1 MSLDSNLPEDWKKLL
16 TPSQIQA
23 IETINGPVLI
33 MAGAG
38 SGKTRVLTHRYAH
51 LVKHHNVDVEQILA
65 ITFTNKAAEEMKS
78 RISKL
83 LNLKISPKWISTFH
97 SLCVKILRI
106 HGDKIGYK
114 SNFTIYDQSDSN
126 KVIRNCMSE
135 NNVDLK
141 QYSPKRFQA
150 HISNLKN
157 SMISPGEAL
166 ENAESFFEVKV
177 AEIYSS
183 YEKKLI
189 IANSMD
195 FDDLLI
201 KTVELLQTNESILKF
216 WSNKFQFIMVDE
228 YQDTNFVQYKLVELL
243 GSNNKNVCVVG
254 DSDQSIY
261 AFRGADIRNIIEF
274 EKDFSNATIIQLDKN
289 YRSSK
294 KILNLANSVI
304 SNNPRKIEKN
314 LWTDN
319 EDGLEISSLRFRS
332 EKDESRWVAEEV
344 KEIIKNDKEAEV
356 AIFYRTNSQSR
367 LFEEELRKLNI
378 NHKLIGSVRFYDRKE
393 IKDIIS
399 YLQFLVNDSDTVA
412 FERIVN
418 VPRRGI
424 GESTVKKIRVYL
436 NETGKSIF
444 EALES
449 IEEIKNISPRIKGS
463 LSEFKDLIT
472 ELKSYS
478 LQGPSKTIQKVLE
491 LTGYKMSLIKEGTL
505 ESQMRIENIE
515 ELLNSA
521 FSFENL
527 YEEEIDEPYGI
538 LRDYLESIALF
549 SETDKL
555 EDADRVLLMTLH
567 NAKGLEFPY
576 VFMTGMEENLFPHER
591 SSQGDNSEIEEERRL
606 CYVGITR
613 AEKKLYLTH
622 AWSRTL
628 WGGTVYNLP
637 SRFLEE
643 GSSHFDT
650 VDFSLDTNQKDST
663 QLEVGTGQ
671 KIIHEKYG
679 EGLILEVQGNEITV
693 QFNDDIGVKY
703 LDVEW
708 APIKFQ

>member
-16 TPSQIQA
+16 NPSQIQA

-183 YEKKLI
+183 YEKKLM

-201 KTVELLQTNESILKF
+201 KTVELLQTNESTLKF

-274 EKDFSNATIIQLDKN
+274 EKDFSNATVIQLDKN

-319 EDGLEISSLRFRS
+319 DDGLDISSFRFRS
-332 EKDESRWVAEEV
+332 EKDEARWVAEEV
-344 KEIIKNDKEAEV
+344 KSLIDSSKDNEI

-367 LFEEELRKLNI
+367 LFEEELRMLNI
-378 NHKLIGSVRFYDRKE
+378 NYKVIGSVRFYDRKE
-393 IKDIIS
+393 IKDVIS

-424 GESTVKKIRVYL
+424 GESTVKKIRKYL
-436 NETGKSIF
+436 NETGKSIS

-463 LSEFKDLIT
+463 LSEFKNLIT
-472 ELKSYS
+472 DLKSYS

-527 YEEEIDEPYGI
+527 YEEDIDEPYGM

-650 VDFSLDTNQKDST
+650 VDFSLDTHQKDST
-663 QLEVGTGQ
+663 EIEVGTGQ
-671 KIIHEKYG
+671 KVIHEKYG
-679 EGLILEVQGNEITV
+679 EGLVLEVQGNEITV

>member
-16 TPSQIQA
+16 NPSQIQA

-157 SMISPGEAL
+157 SMTSPGEAL

-274 EKDFSNATIIQLDKN
+274 EKDFSNATVIQLDKN

-319 EDGLEISSLRFRS
+319 EDGLDISSFRFRS
-332 EKDESRWVAEEV
+332 EKDEARWVAEEV
-344 KEIIKNDKEAEV
+344 KSLIDSSKENEI

-367 LFEEELRKLNI
+367 LFEEELRMLNI
-378 NHKLIGSVRFYDRKE
+378 NYKVIGSVRFYDRKE

-527 YEEEIDEPYGI
+527 YEEEIDEPYGM

-650 VDFSLDTNQKDST
+650 VDFSLDTKQKDST

-679 EGLILEVQGNEITV
+679 EGLVLEVQGNEITV

>member
-16 TPSQIQA
+16 NPSQIQA

-274 EKDFSNATIIQLDKN
+274 EKDFSDATVIQLDKN

-319 EDGLEISSLRFRS
+319 EDGLDISSFRFRS
-332 EKDESRWVAEEV
+332 EKDEARWVAEEV
-344 KEIIKNDKEAEV
+344 KNLIDSSKENEV

-367 LFEEELRKLNI
+367 LFEEELRMLNI
-378 NHKLIGSVRFYDRKE
+378 NYKVIGSVRFYDRKE
-393 IKDIIS
+393 IKDVIS

-527 YEEEIDEPYGI
+527 YEEEIDEPYGM

>member
-16 TPSQIQA
+16 NPSQIQA

-274 EKDFSNATIIQLDKN
+274 EKDFSNATVIQLDKN

-319 EDGLEISSLRFRS
+319 EDGLDISSFRFRS
-332 EKDESRWVAEEV
+332 EKDEARWVAEEV
-344 KEIIKNDKEAEV
+344 KSLIDSSKENEV

-367 LFEEELRKLNI
+367 LFEEELRMLNI
-378 NHKLIGSVRFYDRKE
+378 NYKVIGSVRFYDRKE

-424 GESTVKKIRVYL
+424 GESTVKKIRAYL
-436 NETGKSIF
+436 NESGKSIF

-463 LSEFKDLIT
+463 LSEFKNLIT

-478 LQGPSKTIQKVLE
+478 LSGPSKSIQKVLE

-527 YEEEIDEPYGI
+527 YEEDIDEPYGM

-567 NAKGLEFPY
+567 NAKGLEFPN

-663 QLEVGTGQ
+663 EIEVGTGQ

>member
-1 MSLDSNLPEDWKKLL
+1 MSLDSNLPEDWKELL
-16 TPSQIQA
+16 NPSQIQA

-274 EKDFSNATIIQLDKN
+274 EKDFSNATVIQLDKN

-319 EDGLEISSLRFRS
+319 EDGLDISSFRFRS
-332 EKDESRWVAEEV
+332 EKDEARWVAEEV
-344 KEIIKNDKEAEV
+344 KNLIASSKENEV

-367 LFEEELRKLNI
+367 LFEEELRMLNI
-378 NHKLIGSVRFYDRKE
+378 NYKVIGSVRFYDRKE

-436 NETGKSIF
+436 NETEKSIF

-505 ESQMRIENIE
+505 ESQMRLENIE

-527 YEEEIDEPYGI
+527 YEEEIDEPYGM

-663 QLEVGTGQ
+663 QIEVGTGQ

-679 EGLILEVQGNEITV
+679 EGLVLEVQGNEITV
-693 QFNDDIGVKY
+693 QFNVDIGVKY

>member
-16 TPSQIQA
+16 NPSQIQA

-274 EKDFSNATIIQLDKN
+274 EKDFSDATVIQLDKN

-319 EDGLEISSLRFRS
+319 EDGLDISSFRFRS
-332 EKDESRWVAEEV
+332 EKDEARWVAEEV
-344 KEIIKNDKEAEV
+344 KNLIDSSKENEV

-367 LFEEELRKLNI
+367 LFEEELRMLNI
-378 NHKLIGSVRFYDRKE
+378 NYKVIGSVRFYDRKE

-527 YEEEIDEPYGI
+527 YEEEIDEPYGM

-663 QLEVGTGQ
+663 EIEVGTGQ

-679 EGLILEVQGNEITV
+679 EGLVLEVQGNEITV

>member
-16 TPSQIQA
+16 NPSQIQA

-150 HISNLKN
+150 HVSNLKN
-157 SMISPGEAL
+157 SMISPGKAL

-274 EKDFSNATIIQLDKN
+274 EKDFSNATVIQLDKN

-319 EDGLEISSLRFRS
+319 EDGLDISSFRFRS
-332 EKDESRWVAEEV
+332 EKDEARWVAEEV
-344 KEIIKNDKEAEV
+344 KSLIDSSKENEI

-367 LFEEELRKLNI
+367 LFEEELRMLNI
-378 NHKLIGSVRFYDRKE
+378 NYKVIGSVRFYDRKE

-527 YEEEIDEPYGI
+527 YEEEIDEPYGM

-650 VDFSLDTNQKDST
+650 VDFSLDTKQKDST

-679 EGLILEVQGNEITV
+679 EGLVLEVQGNEITV

>member
-16 TPSQIQA
+16 NPSQIQA

-157 SMISPGEAL
+157 SMTSPGEAL

-274 EKDFSNATIIQLDKN
+274 EKDFSNATVIQLDKN

-319 EDGLEISSLRFRS
+319 EDGLDISSFRFRS
-332 EKDESRWVAEEV
+332 EKDEARWVAEEV
-344 KEIIKNDKEAEV
+344 KSLIDSSKENEI

-367 LFEEELRKLNI
+367 LFEEELRMLNI
-378 NHKLIGSVRFYDRKE
+378 NYKVIGSVRFYDRKE

-399 YLQFLVNDSDTVA
+399 YLQFLVNDSDTIA

>member
-16 TPSQIQA
+16 NPSQIQA

-201 KTVELLQTNESILKF
+201 KTVELLQTNESILKY

-274 EKDFSNATIIQLDKN
+274 EKDFSNATVIQLDKN

-319 EDGLEISSLRFRS
+319 EDGLDISSFRFRS
-332 EKDESRWVAEEV
+332 EKDEARWVAEEV
-344 KEIIKNDKEAEV
+344 KNLIDSSKDNEV

-367 LFEEELRKLNI
+367 LFEEELRMLNI
-378 NHKLIGSVRFYDRKE
+378 NYKVIGSVRFYDRKE

-679 EGLILEVQGNEITV
+679 EGLVLEVQGNEITV

>member
-1 MSLDSNLPEDWKKLL
+1 MSLDSNLPEDWKELL
-16 TPSQIQA
+16 NPSQIQA

-274 EKDFSNATIIQLDKN
+274 EKDFSNATVIQLDKN

-319 EDGLEISSLRFRS
+319 EDGLDISSFRFRS
-332 EKDESRWVAEEV
+332 EKDEARWVAEEV
-344 KEIIKNDKEAEV
+344 KSLIDSSKENEI

-367 LFEEELRKLNI
+367 LFEEELRMLNI
-378 NHKLIGSVRFYDRKE
+378 NYKVIGSVRFYDRKE

-650 VDFSLDTNQKDST
+650 VDFSLDTKQKDST

-679 EGLILEVQGNEITV
+679 EGLVLEVQGNEITV

>member
-16 TPSQIQA
+16 NPSQIQA

-157 SMISPGEAL
+157 SMTSPGEAL

-274 EKDFSNATIIQLDKN
+274 EKDFSNATVIQLDKN

-319 EDGLEISSLRFRS
+319 EDGLDISSFRFRS
-332 EKDESRWVAEEV
+332 EKDEARWVAEEV
-344 KEIIKNDKEAEV
+344 KSLIDSSKENEI

-367 LFEEELRKLNI
+367 LFEEELRMLNI
-378 NHKLIGSVRFYDRKE
+378 NYKVIGSVRFYDRKE

-693 QFNDDIGVKY
+693 QFNDDIGIKY

>member
-16 TPSQIQA
+16 NPSQIQA

-157 SMISPGEAL
+157 SMTSPGEAL

-274 EKDFSNATIIQLDKN
+274 EKDFSNATVIQLDKN

-319 EDGLEISSLRFRS
+319 EDGLDISSFRFRS
-332 EKDESRWVAEEV
+332 EKDEARWVAEEV
-344 KEIIKNDKEAEV
+344 KSLIDSSKENEI

-367 LFEEELRKLNI
+367 LFEEELRMLNI
-378 NHKLIGSVRFYDRKE
+378 NYKVIGSVRFYDRKE

-399 YLQFLVNDSDTVA
+399 YLQFIVNDSDTVA

-650 VDFSLDTNQKDST
+650 VDFSLDTKQKDST
-663 QLEVGTGQ
+663 QLVVGTGQ

-679 EGLILEVQGNEITV
+679 EGLVLEVQGNEITV

>member
-16 TPSQIQA
+16 NPSQIQA

-83 LNLKISPKWISTFH
+83 LDLKISPKWISTFH

-183 YEKKLI
+183 YEKKLMI
-189 IANSMD
+189 SNSMD

-274 EKDFSNATIIQLDKN
+274 EKDFSNATVIQLDKN

-319 EDGLEISSLRFRS
+319 DDGLDISSFRFRS
-332 EKDESRWVAEEV
+332 EKDEARWVAEEV
-344 KEIIKNDKEAEV
+344 KSLIDSSKDNEI

-367 LFEEELRKLNI
+367 LFEEELRMLNI
-378 NHKLIGSVRFYDRKE
+378 NYTVIGSVRFYDRKE
-393 IKDIIS
+393 IKDVIS

-463 LSEFKDLIT
+463 LSEFKNLIT
-472 ELKSYS
+472 DLKSYS

-527 YEEEIDEPYGI
+527 YEEDIDEPYGM
-538 LRDYLESIALF
+538 LRNYLESIALF

-567 NAKGLEFPY
+567 NAIGLVFPY

-650 VDFSLDTNQKDST
+650 VDFSLDTHQKDST
-663 QLEVGTGQ
+663 EIEVGTGQ

-679 EGLILEVQGNEITV
+679 EGLVLEVQGNEITV

>member
-16 TPSQIQA
+16 NPSQIQA
-23 IETINGPVLI
+23 IETVNGPVLI

-157 SMISPGEAL
+157 SMTSPGEAL

-274 EKDFSNATIIQLDKN
+274 EKDFSNATVIQLDKN

-319 EDGLEISSLRFRS
+319 EDGLDISSFRFRS
-332 EKDESRWVAEEV
+332 EKDEARWVAEEV
-344 KEIIKNDKEAEV
+344 KNLIASSKENEV

-367 LFEEELRKLNI
+367 LFEEELRMLNI
-378 NHKLIGSVRFYDRKE
+378 NYKVIGSVRFYDRKE

-436 NETGKSIF
+436 NETEKSIF

-505 ESQMRIENIE
+505 ESQMRLENIE

-527 YEEEIDEPYGI
+527 YEEEIDEPYGM

-663 QLEVGTGQ
+663 QIEVGTGQ

-693 QFNDDIGVKY
+693 QFNVDIGVKY

>member
-16 TPSQIQA
+16 NPSQIQA

-274 EKDFSNATIIQLDKN
+274 EKDFSNATVIQLDKN

-319 EDGLEISSLRFRS
+319 EDGLDISSFRFRS
-332 EKDESRWVAEEV
+332 EKDEARWVAEEV
-344 KEIIKNDKEAEV
+344 KNLIASSKENEV

-367 LFEEELRKLNI
+367 LFEEELRMLNI
-378 NHKLIGSVRFYDRKE
+378 NYKVIGSVRFYDRKE

-527 YEEEIDEPYGI
+527 YEEEIDEPYGM

-679 EGLILEVQGNEITV
+679 EGLVLEVQGNEITV

>member
-16 TPSQIQA
+16 NPSQIQA

-157 SMISPGEAL
+157 SMTSPGEAL

-319 EDGLEISSLRFRS
+319 EDGLDISSFRFRS
-332 EKDESRWVAEEV
+332 EKDEARWVAEEV
-344 KEIIKNDKEAEV
+344 KSLIDSSKENEI

-367 LFEEELRKLNI
+367 LFEEELRMLNI
-378 NHKLIGSVRFYDRKE
+378 NYKVIGSVRFYDRKE

-527 YEEEIDEPYGI
+527 HEEEIDEPYGM

-650 VDFSLDTNQKDST
+650 VDFSLDTKQKDST

-679 EGLILEVQGNEITV
+679 EGLVLEVQGNEITV

>member
-16 TPSQIQA
+16 NPSQIQA

-65 ITFTNKAAEEMKS
+65 ITFTNKAAEEMKL

-274 EKDFSNATIIQLDKN
+274 EKDFSNATVIQLDKN

-319 EDGLEISSLRFRS
+319 EDGLDISSFRFRS
-332 EKDESRWVAEEV
+332 EKDEARWVAEEV
-344 KEIIKNDKEAEV
+344 KSLIDSSKENEI

-367 LFEEELRKLNI
+367 LFEEELRMLNI
-378 NHKLIGSVRFYDRKE
+378 NYKVIGSVRFYDRKE

>member
-16 TPSQIQA
+16 NPSQIQA
-23 IETINGPVLI
+23 IETVNGPVLI

-274 EKDFSNATIIQLDKN
+274 EKDFNNATVIQLDKN

-319 EDGLEISSLRFRS
+319 EDGLDISSFRFRS
-332 EKDESRWVAEEV
+332 EKDEARWVAEEV
-344 KEIIKNDKEAEV
+344 KNLIASSKENEV

-367 LFEEELRKLNI
+367 LFEEELRILNI
-378 NHKLIGSVRFYDRKE
+378 NYKVIGSVRFYDRKE

-436 NETGKSIF
+436 NETEKSIF

-527 YEEEIDEPYGI
+527 YEEEIDEPYGM

-663 QLEVGTGQ
+663 QIEVGTGQ

-679 EGLILEVQGNEITV
+679 EGLVLEVQGNEITV
-693 QFNDDIGVKY
+693 QFNVDIGVKY

>member
-16 TPSQIQA
+16 NPSQIQA

-201 KTVELLQTNESILKF
+201 KTVELLQTNESILKY

-274 EKDFSNATIIQLDKN
+274 EKDFSNATVIQLDKN

-319 EDGLEISSLRFRS
+319 EDGLDISSFRFRS
-332 EKDESRWVAEEV
+332 EKDEARWVAEEV
-344 KEIIKNDKEAEV
+344 KNLIDSSKENEV

-367 LFEEELRKLNI
+367 LFEEELRMLNI
-378 NHKLIGSVRFYDRKE
+378 NYKVIGSVRFYDRKE

-527 YEEEIDEPYGI
+527 YEEEIDEPYGM

-679 EGLILEVQGNEITV
+679 EGLVLEVQGNEITV

>member
-16 TPSQIQA
+16 NPSQIQA

-157 SMISPGEAL
+157 SMTSPGEAL

-201 KTVELLQTNESILKF
+201 KTVELLQTNESILKY

-274 EKDFSNATIIQLDKN
+274 EKDFSNATVIQLDKN

-319 EDGLEISSLRFRS
+319 EDGLDISSFRFRS
-332 EKDESRWVAEEV
+332 EKDEARWVAEEV
-344 KEIIKNDKEAEV
+344 KSLIDSSKENEI

-367 LFEEELRKLNI
+367 LFEEELRMLNI
-378 NHKLIGSVRFYDRKE
+378 NYKVIGSVRFYDRKE

-399 YLQFLVNDSDTVA
+399 YLQFLVNSSDTVA

>member
-16 TPSQIQA
+16 NPSQIQA
-23 IETINGPVLI
+23 IETVNGPVLI

-274 EKDFSNATIIQLDKN
+274 EKDFSNATVIQLDKN

-319 EDGLEISSLRFRS
+319 EDGLDISSFRFRS
-332 EKDESRWVAEEV
+332 EKDEARWVAEEV
-344 KEIIKNDKEAEV
+344 KNLIDSSKENEV

-367 LFEEELRKLNI
+367 LFEEELRILNI
-378 NHKLIGSVRFYDRKE
+378 NYKVIGSVRFYDRKE

-436 NETGKSIF
+436 NETEKSIF

-505 ESQMRIENIE
+505 ESQMRLENIE

-527 YEEEIDEPYGI
+527 YEEEIDEPYGM

-663 QLEVGTGQ
+663 QIEVGTGQ

-679 EGLILEVQGNEITV
+679 EGLVLEVQGNEITV

>member
-16 TPSQIQA
+16 NPSQIQA

-78 RISKL
+78 RISTL

-274 EKDFSNATIIQLDKN
+274 EKDFSNATVIQLDKN

-319 EDGLEISSLRFRS
+319 EDGLDISSFRFRS
-332 EKDESRWVAEEV
+332 EKDEARWVAEEV
-344 KEIIKNDKEAEV
+344 KSLIDSSKENEV

-367 LFEEELRKLNI
+367 LFEEELRMLNI
-378 NHKLIGSVRFYDRKE
+378 NYKVIGSVRFYDRKE

-424 GESTVKKIRVYL
+424 GESTVKKIRAYL
-436 NETGKSIF
+436 NESGKSIF

-463 LSEFKDLIT
+463 LSEFKNLIT

-478 LQGPSKTIQKVLE
+478 LSGPSKSIQKVLE

-527 YEEEIDEPYGI
+527 YEEDIDEPYGM

-567 NAKGLEFPY
+567 NAKGLEFPN

-663 QLEVGTGQ
+663 EIEVGTGQ

-679 EGLILEVQGNEITV
+679 EGLVLEVQGNEITV

>member
-16 TPSQIQA
+16 NPSQIQA

-274 EKDFSNATIIQLDKN
+274 EKDFSNATVIQLDKN

-319 EDGLEISSLRFRS
+319 EDGLDISSFRFRS
-332 EKDESRWVAEEV
+332 EKDEARWVAEEV
-344 KEIIKNDKEAEV
+344 KNLIDSSKENEV

-367 LFEEELRKLNI
+367 LFEEELRMLNI
-378 NHKLIGSVRFYDRKE
+378 NYKVIGSVRFYDRKE

-436 NETGKSIF
+436 NETRKSIF

-527 YEEEIDEPYGI
+527 YEEEIDEPYGM

-679 EGLILEVQGNEITV
+679 EGLVLEVQGNEITV

>member
-16 TPSQIQA
+16 NPSQIQA

-157 SMISPGEAL
+157 SMTSPGEAL

-274 EKDFSNATIIQLDKN
+274 EKDFSDATVIQLDKN

-319 EDGLEISSLRFRS
+319 EDGLDISSFRFRS
-332 EKDESRWVAEEV
+332 EKDEARWVAEEV
-344 KEIIKNDKEAEV
+344 KNLIDSSKENEV

-367 LFEEELRKLNI
+367 LFEEELRMLNI
-378 NHKLIGSVRFYDRKE
+378 NYKVIGSVRFYDRKE

-527 YEEEIDEPYGI
+527 YEEEIDEPYGM

-679 EGLILEVQGNEITV
+679 EGLVLEVQGNEITV

>member
-16 TPSQIQA
+16 NPSQIQA

-274 EKDFSNATIIQLDKN
+274 EKDFSNATVIQLDKN

-319 EDGLEISSLRFRS
+319 EDGLDISSFRFRS
-332 EKDESRWVAEEV
+332 EKDEAKWVAEEV
-344 KEIIKNDKEAEV
+344 KNLIDSSKENEV

-367 LFEEELRKLNI
+367 LFEEELRMLNI
-378 NHKLIGSVRFYDRKE
+378 NYKVIGSVRFYDRKE
-393 IKDIIS
+393 IKDVIS

-527 YEEEIDEPYGI
+527 YEEEIDEPYGM

-679 EGLILEVQGNEITV
+679 EGLVLEVQGNEITV

>member
-16 TPSQIQA
+16 NPSQIQA

-319 EDGLEISSLRFRS
+319 EDGLDISSFRFRS
-332 EKDESRWVAEEV
+332 EKDEARWVAEEV
-344 KEIIKNDKEAEV
+344 KSLIDSSKENEI

-367 LFEEELRKLNI
+367 LFEEELRMLNI
-378 NHKLIGSVRFYDRKE
+378 NYKVIGSVRFYDRKE

-527 YEEEIDEPYGI
+527 HEEEIDEPYGM

-650 VDFSLDTNQKDST
+650 VDFSLDTKQKDST
-663 QLEVGTGQ
+663 HLEVGTGQ

-679 EGLILEVQGNEITV
+679 EGLVLEVQGNEITV
-693 QFNDDIGVKY
+693 QFDDDIGVKY